1 MDERL
6 VRKEF
11 VKYTNDL
18 FFHYLMVN
26 NEKIRTLFCQ
36 ELVPDKDIISTTVQ
50 NEKRYGKQYREKN
63 MILDLVASD
72 EKGNIYNIEMQTYGL
87 GKDIMIRFQLY
98 GADLLRHEI
107 KSGKS
112 YQDVQDVRQMIINAA
127 NDCENCHE
135 YKHHFVLYDKDHNVE
150 YPFNK
155 LHITLIQLKHIP
167 QNENMSVFDQ
177 LMYLFHYN
185 RTYDKIKTDQLV
197 KEAITMHDD
206 YISSDENYYEY
217 FDRIDNDMMKHS
229 ILRRIQDKE
238 EALDIKEKEIS
249 IEKKELANKKE
260 ELDIKKEELDIK
272 EKEIKE
278 QQQDIEKEKTDVQT
292 REENLNVKEENLNV
306 KEENLKEKEKNL
318 QVEKKNLKA
327 RDDNQLLVMKKTICD
342 FIREKFHQDISSY
355 LETLTYDQVFDMM
368 VKMYTVHRFDE
379 LV

>member
-18 FFHYLMVN
+18 FFHYLMIN

-36 ELVPDKDIISTTVQ
+36 ELVPDRTLIKTTVQ
-50 NEKRYGKQYREKN
+50 NEKRYGKGYREKN

-72 EKGNIYNIEMQTYGL
+72 ETGAIYNIEMQTYGL
-87 GKDIMIRFQLY
+87 GKDVMIRFQLY

-127 NDCENCHE
+127 NDCEDCHE
-135 YKHHFVLYDKDHNVE
+135 YKHHFILYDKDHNVE

-155 LHITLIQLKHIP
+155 LHITLIQLKHIQ
-167 QNENMSVFDQ
+167 QNENMTVFDQ

-185 RTYDKIKTDQLV
+185 RTYDTIKTNQLV

-229 ILRRIQDKE
+229 IIRRIQEKE
-238 EALDIKEKEIS
+238 EEFVIKDKSLKDRE
-249 IEKKELANKKE
+249 NN
-260 ELDIKKEELDIK
+260 
-272 EKEIKE
+272 
-278 QQQDIEKEKTDVQT
+278 VQT
-292 REENLNVKEENLNV
+292 REDNVQTREDNIQSR
-306 KEENLKEKEKNL
+306 EENLKAKENHLKEKEETFHK
-318 QVEKKNLKA
+318 E
-327 RDDNQLLVMKKTICD
+327 RDNQLLIMKKTICD
-342 FIREKFHQDISSY
+342 FIKVKFNQDISSY

-368 VKMYTVHRFDE
+368 VKMYNVNKIDE
-379 LV
+379 FI

>member
-98 GADLLRHEI
+98 GTDLLRHEI

-260 ELDIKKEELDIK
+260 ELDIK

-292 REENLNVKEENLNV
+292 REENLKVREET
-306 KEENLKEKEKNL
+306 LKS
-318 QVEKKNLKA
+318 
-327 RDDNQLLVMKKTICD
+327 RDDNQLLVMKKTLCD
-342 FIREKFHQDISSY
+342 FVREKFNQNISSY
-355 LETLTYDQVFDMM
+355 LEPLTYDQVFDMM

>member
-1 MDERL
+1 
-6 VRKEF
+6 
-11 VKYTNDL
+11 
-18 FFHYLMVN
+18 
-26 NEKIRTLFCQ
+26 
-36 ELVPDKDIISTTVQ
+36 
-50 NEKRYGKQYREKN
+50 
-63 MILDLVASD
+63 
-72 EKGNIYNIEMQTYGL
+72 
-87 GKDIMIRFQLY
+87 
-98 GADLLRHEI
+98 
-107 KSGKS
+107 
-112 YQDVQDVRQMIINAA
+112 
-127 NDCENCHE
+127 
-135 YKHHFVLYDKDHNVE
+135 
-150 YPFNK
+150 
-155 LHITLIQLKHIP
+155 
-167 QNENMSVFDQ
+167 MSVFDQ

-292 REENLNVKEENLNV
+292 REENLKVREET
-306 KEENLKEKEKNL
+306 LKS
-318 QVEKKNLKA
+318 

-342 FIREKFHQDISSY
+342 FVREKFHQDISSY

-368 VKMYTVHRFDE
+368 VKMYTVHRFDD
-379 LV
+379 LLTK